1 MKLVIGVTG
10 APLAGKETA
19 ANIIAELLQ
28 KDGHT
33 VSRHRF
39 SDILRDT
46 LDLWGLPH
54 GRINEQNMAQL
65 MIVPQ
70 FFGPDTLANA
80 MKTRLMKESFDIGI
94 IDGVRWLADE
104 KMLRTLPA
112 EGIKNL
118 IVYVDADADLRFQR
132 LQVRKRAGES
142 ATTREEFDMQ
152 GKRENEIYI
161 PEIGSRADIKLL
173 NNYENVEEFRK
184 DVEAAY
190 VKTIKALLR

>member
-70 FFGPDTLANA
+70 FFGADTLSNA
-80 MKTRLMKESFDIGI
+80 MKTRLMKEPVDAGVV
-94 IDGVRWLADE
+94 DGVRWFADE
-104 KMLRTLPA
+104 KMIRALPV
-112 EGIKNL
+112 EGIKGL
-118 IVYVDADADLRFQR
+118 IVYIDADADLRYQR
-132 LQVRKRAGES
+132 LQIRKRAGES

-152 GKRENEIYI
+152 GKRANEIYI
-161 PEIGSRADIKLL
+161 PEIGGRADIKLV
-173 NNYENVEEFRK
+173 NNYENVEGFRK

-190 VKTIKALLR
+190 VKMIRPLL